1 MKNKEWLIPLIILLM
16 ICLINCG
23 TMPNPGPIQKPIQIK
38 VKYPVP
44 SQRLVDFIKTGPP
57 EVKRDFANY
66 MIEVTAYGK

>member
-1 MKNKEWLIPLIILLM
+1 MIFLM
-16 ICLINCG
+16 SCG
-23 TMPNPGPIQKPIQIK
+23 TTPKIEPTQTPIENPVQIK

-66 MIEVTAYGK
+66 MIEVQGLGDLAGK